1 MTRRCWKVVGL
12 WLLVPVVL
20 LAGCAA
26 GGGYYPGGAYTGA
39 GTSDIPPVLR
49 NTDPSLSQWYS
60 PPYFNPYE
68 MP

>member
-1 MTRRCWKVVGL
+1 MTRRYWKVVGL
-12 WLLVPVVL
+12 WLLVPVLL

-26 GGGYYPGGAYTGA
+26 GGGYPGAPSAGA
-39 GTSDIPPVLR
+39 GISDIPPALR
-49 NTDPSLSQWYS
+49 HTDPSLSQWYS

>member
-1 MTRRCWKVVGL
+1 MMRRYWRGVGL

-26 GGGYYPGGAYTGA
+26 EGTYRGA
-39 GTSDIPPVLR
+39 GSADTNPNIIPPALR
-49 NTDPSLSQWYS
+49 NTDPALHQWYDRT
-60 PPYFNPYE
+60 YFNPYE